1 MRLRSLTHRAS
12 SALLWVWFAA
22 FFAMPAAWRPCPMH
36 VSAEAAQAQA
46 AVDVDGGHG
55 AHGGHGPH
63 AGSTAAPHDSEQ
75 GQQAPAHPCD
85 CATDCCGAP
94 AIVIAEPEV
103 RIAAAAIRLVDAPIP
118 ATTPGIASARVRLLP
133 FANAPPAA

>member
-1 MRLRSLTHRAS
+1 MRLRSLTHRAA
-12 SALLWVWFAA
+12 SALLWAWFAA

-36 VSAEAAQAQA
+36 VSAGAAQAQA
-46 AVDVDGGHG
+46 AVDFGGTHG
-55 AHGGHGPH
+55 AHGAYG
-63 AGSTAAPHDSEQ
+63 GSTATPHDSEQ
-75 GQQAPAHPCD
+75 GQQAPTHPCD

-94 AIVIAEPEV
+94 AVVIAEPEV